1 MSIFLHNKIRWPLTG
16 SPIYF
21 LDIKLIKP
29 KEAAQI
35 LMCSE
40 RTLEAWRREE
50 KGPCYYK
57 IEGKIL
63 YKAEDILSFI
73 EESKV
78 SIQ

>member
-1 MSIFLHNKIRWPLTG
+1 M
-16 SPIYF
+16 
-21 LDIKLIKP
+21 DIKLIRP
-29 KEAAQI
+29 KEAAKI

-40 RTLEAWRREE
+40 ITLEAWRREE

-63 YKAEDILSFI
+63 YKAEDILTFI

>member
-1 MSIFLHNKIRWPLTG
+1 MDVNSRKIM
-16 SPIYF
+16 
-21 LDIKLIKP
+21 DIKLIKP

-40 RTLEAWRREE
+40 RTLEAWRRED

-63 YKAEDILSFI
+63 YKAEDIMSFI
-73 EESKV
+73 EGSKV
-78 SIQ
+78 SLQ